1 VGRSDRVLEFRD
13 GELAL
18 DHTVLMGIV
27 NVTPD
32 SFSDGG
38 KFLDPALAVEHAVRI
53 ADEGA
58 EILDVGGESTRPG
71 ADPVTAE
78 EEWRRVEP
86 VLKAL
91 RPKTDAKIS
100 IDTYKPEIAAKALTL
115 GADMV
120 NDVTGLRD
128 EAMVRVVAAE
138 HVPVVIM
145 HMKGTPQAMQKSPGY
160 MDVVAEIAAFLEER
174 TRSALAAGLSRNSI
188 IVDPGLGFGKRPEHN
203 TEVLHRLPELKRL
216 GFPILVG
223 ASRKSFLGAFGGGEP
238 GARLEASLAAA
249 VLAVTNGA
257 DLVRVHDVAA
267 TAKAIRV
274 ADAVVRN
281 RA

>member
-1 VGRSDRVLEFRD
+1 MEFRD

-38 KFLDPALAVEHAVRI
+38 KFLDPALAVEHAIRL

-71 ADPVTAE
+71 AEPVTVE
-78 EEWRRVEP
+78 EEWRRLEP

-91 RPKTDAKIS
+91 RPKTDARIA
-100 IDTYKPEIAAKALTL
+100 IDTYKPPIAAKALSL

-120 NDVTGLRD
+120 NDVTGLRE
-128 EAMVRVVAAE
+128 EAMLRLVAAE

-145 HMKGTPQAMQKSPGY
+145 HMKGTPKTMQTGPGY

-203 TEVLHRLPELKRL
+203 TEILRRLAELKRL
-216 GFPILVG
+216 GFPILIG
-223 ASRKSFLGAFGGGEP
+223 ASRKSFLGAFGGGEQGP
-238 GARLEASLAAA
+238 RLEASLAAA
-249 VLAVTNGA
+249 LLAVTQGA
-257 DLVRVHDVAA
+257 DLLRVHDVGA
-267 TAKAIRV
+267 TAKAIRI
-274 ADAVVRN
+274 ADAVLRN
-281 RA
+281 PR